1 MDFILFELLDEHLLF
16 EATLLDA
23 HVNLKVIVFSRAFD
37 KAGQRNKGKKLWT
50 AVLRPIYASLLFIS
64 CSLSFFRNTV
74 LGLR

>member
-23 HVNLKVIVFSRAFD
+23 HVNLKVIFFSRAFD

-50 AVLRPIYASLLFIS
+50 AVLRPVYSSLLIIS
-64 CSLSFFRNTV
+64 FSLSFFRNTV